1 MLRGPEAM
9 YKFLEPEI
17 KKLGLPERLFRRKLI
32 DVTKTPWECE
42 GYPQDA
48 KGKQFSVTVKQGP
61 QEWHITAASDEPVL
75 VALERAGI
83 KAPSRCRAGECG
95 WCRSRLLEGSVF
107 IPREN
112 EMRRWADVHYGYI
125 HPCCSFPTSDL
136 ILEIPGEF
144 Y

>member
-1 MLRGPEAM
+1 M
-9 YKFLEPEI
+9 
-17 KKLGLPERLFRRKLI
+17 
-32 DVTKTPWECE
+32 
-42 GYPQDA
+42 
-48 KGKQFSVTVKQGP
+48 KQGP

-136 ILEIPGEF
+136 IIEIPGEF